1 MTRVDDRH
9 VGNKSVGLDKPDL
22 SVSTTKQVDAAVID
36 DLSQRLTSILSKTKS
51 KKPKGSKNKD
61 PKTNGHSVSEKTSS
75 VQESVSLQISH
86 RDDNSTIASEHSL
99 SGEHQDID
107 GSPVREVCNFSAQ
120 VSIMEESNLH
130 VSESDEAGSPPKY
143 QNVSLQVS
151 VMDSG
156 NEEAETEDTGPKEMG
171 LQVSMTAHESS
182 DEGQYADSRDLALQ
196 ISVVTDADTTSELVT
211 KTGTTVG
218 SKNIDRSTQ
227 PSLQDA
233 QRDSL
238 LTSDNDDTL
247 LSNDSSV
254 HSKEG
259 EKTVFQ
265 TPPEDVQQFRKN
277 DKTSG
282 GSPLCEA
289 FKTAKQHID
298 NEEKQPGVK
307 KTKRKSFGLHSS
319 SFYVPSSVNSPDDV
333 PNPVPAMIM
342 SDDEDEER
350 TRSVS

>member
-1 MTRVDDRH
+1 M
-9 VGNKSVGLDKPDL
+9 SV
-22 SVSTTKQVDAAVID
+22 TTSGQVDAAVID
-36 DLSQRLTSILSKTKS
+36 ELSQRLTSILSKTKS
-51 KKPKGSKNKD
+51 KKPKGSKNKN
-61 PKTNGHSVSEKTSS
+61 PKTNGHSVSGKTSS
-75 VQESVSLQISH
+75 VQESISLQISQ
-86 RDDNSTIASEHSL
+86 RDDNSMIASDHSL
-99 SGEHQDID
+99 SGERQGID
-107 GSPVREVCNFSAQ
+107 SSPVKEVCNFSAQ

-130 VSESDEAGSPPKY
+130 ASESDKTESPPKY
-143 QNVSLQVS
+143 QNMSLQVS

-156 NEEAETEDTGPKEMG
+156 DEESETEDTGPKEMG
-171 LQVSMTAHESS
+171 LQVSMTANESS
-182 DEGQYADSRDLALQ
+182 DEGQCADSKDLALQ
-196 ISVVTDADTTSELVT
+196 ISLVTDADTSLELVT
-211 KTGTTVG
+211 KTRTTVG
-218 SKNIDRSTQ
+218 SKNIEYESAQ
-227 PSLQDA
+227 LSLQDA
-233 QRDSL
+233 QRDSV

-265 TPPEDVQQFRKN
+265 TPPEDVQQFRRN
-277 DKTSG
+277 DKSSG

-289 FKTAKQHID
+289 FKTARQHMD
-298 NEEKQPGVK
+298 NAEKQPGVR

-342 SDDEDEER
+342 SDDEHEDR